1 MTIDKSL
8 VRKGDREQ
16 TLLNKLLSYAKDY
29 RSSYDEGGKVK
40 PPEIPIDIDEY
51 LALGVQ
57 IANMSKAQRESL
69 DFMLE
74 KLKLPKK

>member
-1 MTIDKSL
+1 MISKTL
-8 VRKGDREQ
+8 VRKGDRQ
-16 TLLNKLLSYAKDY
+16 QSLLNDLLSYAKNY
-29 RSSYDEGGKVK
+29 RSSYEDGGKVK
-40 PPEIPIDIDEY
+40 PPEIPINIDEY

-57 IANMSKAQRESL
+57 IANMSKAERESL